1 MRDPGRRLRKFLRFS
16 RFLALTQPSG
26 AAGPCNEATGA
37 DYACD
42 GRYDV
47 SVGRK
52 YLRRET
58 DSATACGM
66 VESISRYND
75 ITGLEALPRR
85 WVVERTL
92 AWLGRYRR
100 LSKDYEPSPESSES
114 MILIARI
121 DLMSPIP
128 LRAWLRLRLRQ
139 GFGPLR
145 QDRKRRRLVN
155 SSWHRIRGQAT
166 VDVLSKALG
175 RRRLPRLPTVTQPP
189 VELMGWAIGPSICVS
204 ARLYL
209 PAGSGRPL
217 RPPLHRI

>member
-1 MRDPGRRLRKFLRFS
+1 MHAANIQDRDGAKELLSRLAGRFPRLRLIW
-16 RFLALTQPSG
+16 ADG
-26 AAGPCNEATGA
+26 GYAGKLVEWTRHVCHWTLEIVRRNDDVTGF
-37 DYACD
+37 
-42 GRYDV
+42 RV
-47 SVGRK
+47 
-52 YLRRET
+52 
-58 DSATACGM
+58 
-66 VESISRYND
+66 
-75 ITGLEALPRR
+75 LPRR
-85 WVVERTL
+85 WVVERTF

-100 LSKDYEPSPESSES
+100 LSKDYEQLPESSES
-114 MILIARI
+114 MILIAMI
-121 DLMSPIP
+121 NLMSPIP